1 MINNDLQCHDVTGIL
16 YFSLKFLTKRQ
27 SLPSCTPPVP
37 RCPSSGSRCRVPLVA
52 ASDLLGSLKSR
63 LGKPSILKKKRFFVK
78 SLHKMVTPPP
88 VPFYEVPIYFFS
100 DHFLIEKKDDFE
112 GCLKGVDGCFKGV

>member
-1 MINNDLQCHDVTGIL
+1 MEQLFYLREAII
-16 YFSLKFLTKRQ
+16 RE
-27 SLPSCTPPVP
+27 
-37 RCPSSGSRCRVPLVA
+37 
-52 ASDLLGSLKSR
+52 
-63 LGKPSILKKKRFFVK
+63 KKRFFVK

-88 VPFYEVPIYFFS
+88 SPFYEVPIYFFS

>member
-37 RCPSSGSRCRVPLVA
+37 RRPSSGSRCRVPFVA
-52 ASDLLGSLKSR
+52 ASDLPLKQISAFHSAGQVQIR
-63 LGKPSILKKKRFFVK
+63 AFKKSVFVNLTFYALERTKIKLQALSYVQLRGVKP
-78 SLHKMVTPPP
+78 
-88 VPFYEVPIYFFS
+88 Y
-100 DHFLIEKKDDFE
+100 
-112 GCLKGVDGCFKGV
+112 